1 MRGGTEIAARALAR
15 DIARCAE
22 LEAVLDGRAS
32 GCRRWSAGRACA
44 DRPGGCPGALG
55 WSCWRCRDLVVSSN
69 PSAGP
74 REEPFDPARHM
85 SRQDSDENLLAAADG
100 AFDDL
105 RFPGIADGR
114 HNRDRNGRRTGPAVP
129 FWRWTQGIA
138 RELLGRGPGRR
149 LRPHRGGALRSPG
162 RDRRARGA
170 GDLHEP
176 ELRRLLSVSPAAVV
190 VVVGKTTRRLRGPAP
205 GAVRRH
211 RPAAVR

>member
-1 MRGGTEIAARALAR
+1 MPAGDLRCGGSWMECEEGREIAARALAR

-32 GCRRWSAGRACA
+32 GCREVVSWQGLRRPTRWYVPEPWAGHVGVAA
-44 DRPGGCPGALG
+44 ILF
-55 WSCWRCRDLVVSSN
+55 VSSN

-138 RELLGRGPGRR
+138 RELLGRRR
-149 LRPHRGGALRSPG
+149 PRETITPSP
-162 RDRRARGA
+162 RWCTAEPRARPA
-170 GDLHEP
+170 CP
-176 ELRRLLSVSPAAVV
+176 RRW
-190 VVVGKTTRRLRGPAP
+190 GPARA
-205 GAVRRH
+205 GICGGC
-211 RPAAVR
+211 